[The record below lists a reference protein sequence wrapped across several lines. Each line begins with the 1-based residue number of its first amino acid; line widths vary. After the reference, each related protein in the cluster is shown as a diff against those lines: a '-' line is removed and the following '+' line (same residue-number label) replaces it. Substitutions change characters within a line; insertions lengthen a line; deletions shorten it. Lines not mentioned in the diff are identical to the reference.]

1 LTLTQTQDKVLVK
14 LSSCGEKMTMQ
25 LLANPAAVAQV
36 NVDANLLVVV
46 DPRMQWN
53 PQVPTFGR
61 DNLCKLLVQE
71 KAKRM
76 DAAITRL
83 KHSNRIKSQEQAL
96 RNSIVVR
103 ISLGDAYLTACSW
116 HIRPACHKQ
125 VRMPAEVSQLCE
137 GSKAARQ
144 SLCYTEGLEAVCSS
158 CQQNCKGKA

>member
-1 LTLTQTQDKVLVK
+1 VLIK
-14 LSSCGEKMTMQ
+14 LSSCGEKMNVQ

-36 NVDANLLVVV
+36 NIDANLLVVV
-46 DPRMQWN
+46 DPRLQLN
-53 PQVPTFGR
+53 PQVPMFGR
-61 DNLCKLLVQE
+61 DNLRKLLVQE
-71 KAKRM
+71 EAKRM

-125 VRMPAEVSQLCE
+125 VCMPAEVSQLC
-137 GSKAARQ
+137 G
-144 SLCYTEGLEAVCSS
+144 
-158 CQQNCKGKA
+158 